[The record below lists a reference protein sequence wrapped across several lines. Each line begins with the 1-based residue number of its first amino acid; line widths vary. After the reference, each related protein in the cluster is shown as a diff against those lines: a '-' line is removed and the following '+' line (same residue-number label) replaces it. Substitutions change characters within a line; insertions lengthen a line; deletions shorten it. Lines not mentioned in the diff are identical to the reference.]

1 MIELKDIGK
10 SYDGYEDL
18 SHFDYQ
24 FDAGKSYAL
33 TGKSGSGK
41 TTLLNMIGRLEMP
54 DSGEVLLEGKNLN
67 KLSERVYFR
76 DYLGYLFQ
84 NYGLIDNES
93 IKDNLTLAF
102 VGKKESRAEQEALM
116 VQVLKQV
123 DLSDHDMKRKI
134 FSL

>member
-10 SYDGYEDL
+10 SYDGYEVL

-24 FDAGKSYAL
+24 FEAGKSYAL

-76 DYLGYLFQ
+76 DHLGYLFQ

-134 FSL
+134 F